1 MQVQVNSPEVGYLNL
16 RASPATS
23 GALVTQIKDQTILAV
38 IEPDAA
44 AQGKIGQQGAWLQV
58 QTPDGQS
65 GYAAA
70 WYLKL
75 IDVPPVEMPAPVS
88 TTLQAQV
95 DSPEAGYLNLRASPS
110 TGGALITQVKDKTIL
125 SIIEVETDA
134 RAKIG
139 QQGAWLQVQIPGGQ
153 SGYAAAWY
161 LRLVEPSSAPATKPV
176 PPTTP
181 VPVQPPV
188 PVRESYGQ
196 LPVVGWQPAERK
208 VEEHGDI
215 NLALRG
221 YTPTADVLGLVDVGG
236 DTDVGAPQL
245 AGVFCPAR
253 APSIKAVSRV
263 REWNWGANAPGD
275 PIEEPP
281 VTLIELAATPGE
293 PVCLPDRVG
302 GDVGRGYKALVLY
315 ASAERLT
322 LKYTGEDT
330 VAGGYALHLEH
341 LSVDQELLAL
351 YQTLDRQGR
360 HELPA
365 VRAGQAVGYARGD
378 RVKVALRDTGAFMDP
393 RVRKDWWRG
402 Y

>member
-1 MQVQVNSPEVGYLNL
+1 
-16 RASPATS
+16 
-23 GALVTQIKDQTILAV
+23 V

-44 AQGKIGQQGAWLQV
+44 AQSKIGQQGAWLQV

-88 TTLQAQV
+88 ATLQVQV
-95 DSPEAGYLNLRASPS
+95 DSPEVGYLNLRANPS
-110 TGGALITQVKDKTIL
+110 TSGAPITQVKDKTVLNIVGP
-125 SIIEVETDA
+125 EADA

-161 LRLVEPSSAPATKPV
+161 LRLVEPSPAPAPV
-176 PPTTP
+176 PPP
-181 VPVQPPV
+181 VPTPVQPPV
-188 PVRESYGQ
+188 AARESYGQ
-196 LPVVGWQPAERK
+196 LPVVGWQPAERQAK
-208 VEEHGDI
+208 EHGDI

-221 YTPTADVLGLVDVGG
+221 YTSTADVLGIVDVGG
-236 DTDVGAPQL
+236 DTDEGAPQL
-245 AGVFCPAR
+245 ASVFSPAR
-253 APSIKAVSRV
+253 APSIKAVYRV

-302 GDVGRGYKALVLY
+302 GDVGRGHKALVLY

-330 VAGGYALHLEH
+330 VAGGYAIHLED
-341 LSVDQELLAL
+341 LSVDQDLVAL
-351 YQTLDRQGR
+351 YQTLDGQGR

-378 RVKVALRDTGAFMDP
+378 SVKVALRDTGAFMDP